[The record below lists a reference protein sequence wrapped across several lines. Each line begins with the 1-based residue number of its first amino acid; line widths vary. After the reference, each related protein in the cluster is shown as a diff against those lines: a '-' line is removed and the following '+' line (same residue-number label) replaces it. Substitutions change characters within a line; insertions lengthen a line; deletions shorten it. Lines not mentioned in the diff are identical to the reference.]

1 MAQTFDIILLILGF
15 ILIIIGIIG
24 SVLPVLPGPT
34 LSWIGLLLVFFHSNI
49 PISYTTIFIT
59 GIIAIGINILDY
71 IIPAKS
77 VKKYGG
83 SKYAIWGTNIGLVV
97 GLFFPPL
104 GFLIGPFVGAFL
116 GQMYFNSQ
124 DQKTAFK
131 VAIGSFIGFI
141 TGTFMKL
148 IICFI
153 YLGMYFYYLIKYL

>member
-1 MAQTFDIILLILGF
+1 MELSLDFALLVIGF

-34 LSWIGLLLVFFHSNI
+34 LSWVGLLLVFFHKDI
-49 PISYTTIFIT
+49 PMNYMVIIVT

-83 SKYAIWGTNIGLVV
+83 SKYAIWGTNIGLLL

-104 GFLIGPFVGAFL
+104 GFLIGPFIGAFV

-131 VAIGSFIGFI
+131 VALGSFIGFI

-148 IICFI
+148 IVCFV
-153 YLGMYFYYLIKYL
+153 YLGLFFYYVFKY

>member
-1 MAQTFDIILLILGF
+1 MEQTLDIALLVVGF
-15 ILIIIGIIG
+15 ILIIVGIIG

-34 LSWIGLLLVFFHSNI
+34 LSWVGLLLVFFHKDI
-49 PISYTTIFIT
+49 PVNYTVIIVT

-71 IIPAKS
+71 IIPAKT
-77 VKKYGG
+77 VQKYGG
-83 SKYAIWGTNIGLVV
+83 SKYAIWGTNIGLLL

-104 GFLIGPFVGAFL
+104 GFLIGPFLGAFL

-131 VAIGSFIGFI
+131 VALGSFIGFI

-148 IICFI
+148 IVCFV
-153 YLGMYFYYLIKYL
+153 YLGLYFFFIFKY

>member
-1 MAQTFDIILLILGF
+1 MEPILNISILIVGF

-34 LSWIGLLLVFFHSNI
+34 LSWVGLLLIFFHQDI
-49 PISYTTIFIT
+49 PVNYTIIIVT

-71 IIPAKS
+71 IIPS
-77 VKKYGG
+77 QTVKKYGG
-83 SKYAIWGTNIGLVV
+83 SKYAIWGTNIGLLL

-104 GFLIGPFVGAFL
+104 GFLIGAFIGAFI

-148 IICFI
+148 IVCFF
-153 YLGMYFYYLIKYL
+153 YLGLYFYYIFKY

>member
-1 MAQTFDIILLILGF
+1 MELSLDFVLLVIGF

-24 SVLPVLPGPT
+24 SVLPVLLGPT
-34 LSWIGLLLVFFHSNI
+34 LSWVGLLLVFFHKDI
-49 PISYTTIFIT
+49 PMNYMVIIVT

-83 SKYAIWGTNIGLVV
+83 SKYAIWGTNIGLLL

-104 GFLIGPFVGAFL
+104 GFLIGPFIGAFV

-131 VAIGSFIGFI
+131 VALGSFIGFI

-148 IICFI
+148 IVCFV
-153 YLGMYFYYLIKYL
+153 YLGLFFYYVFKY

>member
-1 MAQTFDIILLILGF
+1 MELSLDFALLIVGF

-34 LSWIGLLLVFFHSNI
+34 LSWVGLLLVFFHKDI
-49 PISYTTIFIT
+49 PMNYTVIIVT

-71 IIPAKS
+71 IIPAKT

-83 SKYAIWGTNIGLVV
+83 SKYAIWGTNIGLLL

-104 GFLIGPFVGAFL
+104 GFLIGPFIGAFV

-131 VAIGSFIGFI
+131 VALGSFIGFI

-148 IICFI
+148 MVCFV
-153 YLGMYFYYLIKYL
+153 YLGLFFYYVFKY